1 MNIVVFLISIIKLLI
16 FAISS
21 PYIIVKWFFCLH
33 LYIPIYI
40 TLLIQSF
47 EQYSKINWE
56 TILQNCT
63 LIIVKKKQLKKWGP
77 TLIKKKNNPLLFC
90 HENFIVVFKVVVFLS
105 FGVSYFCNSCF
116 STKLYFLT
124 FKFMNVERRE
134 GKSYWIATFWLP
146 KISIF
151 VLISLSFQE
160 GFNGGSVFL

>member
-63 LIIVKKKQLKKWGP
+63 LIIVKKTIKKMR
-77 TLIKKKNNPLLFC
+77 TNFDNKKNNPLLFC
-90 HENFIVVFKVVVFLS
+90 HENFIVVLKVVVFLS
-105 FGVSYFCNSCF
+105 FDVSYFCNSCF

-134 GKSYWIATFWLP
+134 EKSYWIATFWLP
-146 KISIF
+146 KILIF

>member
-63 LIIVKKKQLKKWGP
+63 LIIVKKTIKKMR
-77 TLIKKKNNPLLFC
+77 TNFDKKKNNPLLFC
-90 HENFIVVFKVVVFLS
+90 HENFIVVLKVVVFLS
-105 FGVSYFCNSCF
+105 FDVSYFCNSCF

-134 GKSYWIATFWLP
+134 EKSYWIATFWLP
-146 KISIF
+146 KILIF